1 MELLEH
7 FIITYPTPLKLHTR
21 YIIKYLLMMKP
32 LCIQMAMITLKC
44 TILFKITRLMEKW
57 SCRIPRT

>member
-21 YIIKYLLMMKP
+21 YIIKYLLMTRP
-32 LCIQMAMITLKC
+32 QCIQMVMITLKC
-44 TILFKITRLMEKW
+44 TILF
-57 SCRIPRT
+57 